1 MTEKNKPL
9 HKLRDGK
16 ITATIWSNQT
26 KDGKTMHSATFS
38 RFYQVGEKLKDS
50 SSFGRSDLLAVA
62 KLASEAHSWIAAN
75 SKKEAA

>member
-9 HKLRDGK
+9 HKIRDGR
-16 ITATIWSNQT
+16 ISATIWANQT
-26 KDGKTMHSATFS
+26 KDGKTMHSVTFS
-38 RFYQVGEKLKDS
+38 RLYKVGETLKDS
-50 SSFGRSDLLAVA
+50 SSFGRSDLLVVA